1 MIERI
6 YTGGRAVKKYF
17 FFDIDGTLTKPLTA
31 EIPPSTVKAL
41 HGLAEQ
47 GHFIALA
54 TGRLQADAW
63 QVAQGLGIS
72 SVVSDGGMGITIKS
86 RLIRHGSLPL
96 EPCRQMLEHIDSRKH
111 PWAAVPDNKMIRIS
125 RDSHY
130 QNTVEDRYYKTI
142 VDPSFCTDHVPVLYK
157 IFIACMP
164 EEEKEIRLF
173 GLPHV
178 RFGRD
183 TMLIE
188 PTDKAAG
195 IREIMRYFGAD
206 DKQIV
211 VFGDGMNDLS
221 MFIPGW
227 TSIAMGNAR
236 SVLKEK
242 ASYITD
248 TVGRDGIWK
257 ACLHFGWI
265 RENPSQNGKKE

>member
-1 MIERI
+1 M
-6 YTGGRAVKKYF
+6 KKYF

-31 EIPPSTVKAL
+31 EIPRSAVGAL
-41 HGLAEQ
+41 HELAQ
-47 GHFIALA
+47 KGHFIALA

-63 QVAQGLGIS
+63 QVAQGLGLS
-72 SVVSDGGMGITIKS
+72 SAISDGGMGITIEGH
-86 RLIRHGSLPL
+86 LIRHGSLPL
-96 EPCRQMLEHIDSRKH
+96 EPCRQLLTHIDSRKH
-111 PWAAVPDNKMIRIS
+111 PWAAVPENRMVRIS
-125 RDSHY
+125 RDSRY
-130 QNTVEDRYYKTI
+130 QEAVEDRYYRTV

-164 EEEKEIRLF
+164 GEEKEINCF

-195 IREIMRYFGAD
+195 IREVMHRFGASD
-206 DKQIV
+206 SQVV

-221 MFIPGW
+221 MFVPEW
-227 TSIAMGNAR
+227 TCIAMGNAR
-236 SVLKEK
+236 SALKEK

-248 TVGRDGIWK
+248 TVDHDGIWK
-257 ACLHFGWI
+257 ACRHFGWI
-265 RENPSQNGKKE
+265 SGGLPMDREEKQFR